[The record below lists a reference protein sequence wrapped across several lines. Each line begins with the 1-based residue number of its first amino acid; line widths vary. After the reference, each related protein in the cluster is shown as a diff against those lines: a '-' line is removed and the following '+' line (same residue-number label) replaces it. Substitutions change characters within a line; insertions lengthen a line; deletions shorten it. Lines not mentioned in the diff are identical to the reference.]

1 MGDARVAHELV
12 EFAGPE
18 RIEFG
23 AERGHPRGVQA
34 VVLEFSCPP
43 TRDEPAVGEHA
54 QVLRDRRPA
63 HGEVAGQLAH
73 RLLAGPQQLQQAA
86 PVGLRDRCHQ
96 VRHLNTLAPTNAWG
110 KTWGK
115 RQ

>member
-1 MGDARVAHELV
+1 MRNARVADELV

-18 RIEFG
+18 RVEFG
-23 AERGHPRGVQA
+23 TERGHPPGVQA

-43 TRDEPAVGEHA
+43 ARDEPAVGEHA

-73 RLLAGPQQLQQAA
+73 GLLAGAQQLQQAA
-86 PVGLRDRCHQ
+86 PVGLRDRSHQ
-96 VRHLNTLAPTNAWG
+96 VRHLNTLAITNA
-110 KTWGK
+110 
-115 RQ
+115 